1 MTAYIRQA
9 AHQIQIEVG
18 LEDRLVRL
26 PPVVRTF
33 IAVQAQTTRVQGH
46 AFGHDHQCMGVQ
58 TIPCAQQDDPI
69 GLAVQQQ
76 CIDITEA
83 VIVANLMLYPCN
95 GRRRQIS
102 GAE

>member
-1 MTAYIRQA
+1 
-9 AHQIQIEVG
+9 
-18 LEDRLVRL
+18 
-26 PPVVRTF
+26 
-33 IAVQAQTTRVQGH
+33 
-46 AFGHDHQCMGVQ
+46 MGVQ